1 MPLSTHHNNLSLSGF
16 SGEVKVNLET
26 GEVKPS
32 GTLFDVGG
40 QIGASE
46 GVFSLKAKGNN
57 NIDSKS
63 KIRLKGKLGFIG
75 GEIGIDTE
83 KTTYGLATI
92 MSNILDNNKTQTG
105 NKVEEVYDMDDDL
118 DGYGDEDYP

>member
-1 MPLSTHHNNLSLSGF
+1 MKLSIHS
-16 SGEVKVNLET
+16 
-26 GEVKPS
+26 
-32 GTLFDVGG
+32 
-40 QIGASE
+40 
-46 GVFSLKAKGNN
+46 SLKAKGNN